1 VRKLSGL
8 FVITLTLM
16 SSVEVS
22 ANCQRWECRV
32 RFDTA
37 SCWILAGPISQGAPL
52 ATSCNSTCDC
62 MFDDFTGSLLCNCYC
77 TYNYC
82 YDV

>member
-1 VRKLSGL
+1 MHRLSRIA
-8 FVITLTLM
+8 VITLAL
-16 SSVEVS
+16 VLS
-22 ANCQRWECRV
+22 AEAFAACERWECRV

-37 SCWILAGPISQGAPL
+37 SCWLLFGPIGQSAPL
-52 ATSCNSTCDC
+52 ATSCTGNCDC
-62 MFDDFTGSLLCNCYC
+62 MPDDFTGSLVCDCYC